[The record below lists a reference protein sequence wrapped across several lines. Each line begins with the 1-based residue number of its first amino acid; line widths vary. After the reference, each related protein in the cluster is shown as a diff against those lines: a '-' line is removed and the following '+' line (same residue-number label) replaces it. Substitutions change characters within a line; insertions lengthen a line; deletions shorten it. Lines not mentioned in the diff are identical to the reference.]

1 MSFINTVHF
10 SHSLVTLIR
19 VSEGYSVL
27 DAPKQSIK
35 LSFIGENV
43 SFWPSDTDAGGIY
56 NKNEANIRVN

>member
-35 LSFIGENV
+35 LSFIGQNV
-43 SFWPSDTDAGGIY
+43 SF
-56 NKNEANIRVN
+56 